1 MTTVEMNA
9 YASVPRIAKELK
21 LISTLLRTIAVI
33 EYANAIDCSDIGG
46 RIQRTLVLE
55 KVREDLGIAAE

>member
-33 EYANAIDCSDIGG
+33 EYANAIDCSDIEG